1 MPDFEIDCEDKK
13 TSQYYKV
20 VMNASNLR
28 NAKIKAVNDGHR
40 VAGFE
45 ILPEG
50 DVTPPTP
57 TARSDS
63 ENLQLIQEE
72 LRHIRKHTGL
82 MYFLAVVFIVLNV
95 LWILLYLVWALGAF
109 KRGG

>member
-40 VAGFE
+40 VAGFD
-45 ILPEG
+45 IAPEG
-50 DVTPPTP
+50 DVPPTP
-57 TARSDS
+57 KATSDS
-63 ENLQLIQEE
+63 EKLQLIHDE
-72 LRHIRKHTGL
+72 LRHIRKHTRL
-82 MYFLAVVFIVLNV
+82 VYFLAVVFIVLNL
-95 LWILLYLVWALGAF
+95 LWIFLYLLSAFGAF